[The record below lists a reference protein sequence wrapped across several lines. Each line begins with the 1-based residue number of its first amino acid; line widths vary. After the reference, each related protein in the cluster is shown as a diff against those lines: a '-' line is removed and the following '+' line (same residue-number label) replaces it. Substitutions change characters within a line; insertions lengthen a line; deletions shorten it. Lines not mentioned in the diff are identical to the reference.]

1 MIVNSAYM
9 YMIAAAKKFKNLWDG
24 PTINYRYQ
32 ITNGADTFDY
42 QGDHWRIYNAS
53 TGSRIITFYGVNL
66 TEINELILEYANGP
80 KPNNANLTFL
90 SNTGQKLGSVTL
102 PASQS
107 KKAITIPIP
116 ALAKIEKCIIQIGS
130 GIAQNFLNLYT
141 ATFN

>member
-24 PTINYRYQ
+24 PRINYRYQ
-32 ITNGADTFDY
+32 IADDADTFDY

-53 TGSRIITFYGVNL
+53 TGSRNITFYSVNL
-66 TEINELILEYANGP
+66 TEINTLILEYANGP
-80 KPNNANLTFL
+80 KSNNANLTFL
-90 SNTGQKLGSVTL
+90 SRTGQKLGSVTL

-107 KKAITIPIP
+107 KKAATIPIP
-116 ALAKIEKCIIQIGS
+116 TLAKTEKCNIQINS
-130 GIAQNFLNLYT
+130 GISQNFLNLYT

>member
-32 ITNGADTFDY
+32 ITNDSDTFDY
-42 QGDHWRIYNAS
+42 QGDHWRIYNTS
-53 TGSRIITFYGVNL
+53 TGSRIITFYNVNL
-66 TEINELILEYANGP
+66 TEINELILEYSNGP
-80 KPNNANLTFL
+80 KTNNGHLVLL

-107 KKAITIPIP
+107 KKTATITIP
-116 ALAKIEKCIIQIGS
+116 ALAKIEKCNIQIDS
-130 GIAQNFLNLYT
+130 GISQNFLNLYT

>member
-32 ITNGADTFDY
+32 IANDSDAFDY
-42 QGDHWRIYNAS
+42 QGDHWRIYNNS
-53 TGSRIITFYGVNL
+53 TGSRIITFYSVNL
-66 TEINELILEYANGP
+66 TEINELILEYSNGP
-80 KPNNANLTFL
+80 KANDGHVVFL
-90 SNTGQKLGSVTL
+90 SRTGQRLSSATL

-107 KKAITIPIP
+107 KKAATIPIP
-116 ALAKIEKCIIQIGS
+116 TPAKIEKCNIQIDSGS
-130 GIAQNFLNLYT
+130 SQNFLNLYT